1 MTRTWIWVVWCV
13 FQLTKI
19 FKPKFA
25 DFPCT
30 VHSSYNTAPPP
41 HTHTHT
47 HIATEWSTDI
57 PETQLLPTR
66 GAFPSWPPLSPLCPL
81 QEQDLI
87 RRRRAGG
94 RGQLSQEHSRLR
106 PWAQQVGSIMCIL
119 TVQQQEQ
126 LYMSLMKHKYGGIYI
141 YGGGGTCLYA
151 RELK

>member
-1 MTRTWIWVVWCV
+1 MYTTLCIHSYLTQLSFMHFYDILVAVHTHTHTHARTHTHTRTHAH
-13 FQLTKI
+13 T
-19 FKPKFA
+19 
-25 DFPCT
+25 
-30 VHSSYNTAPPP
+30 

-94 RGQLSQEHSRLR
+94 RGQLSQEHSRLQPR
-106 PWAQQVGSIMCIL
+106 AQQVGSIMCIL
-119 TVQQQEQ
+119 YCAIAGAV
-126 LYMSLMKHKYGGIYI
+126 LMSLMKHKYGV
-141 YGGGGTCLYA
+141 
-151 RELK
+151 